1 MQQNL
6 RVLGR
11 DSLDGALVCQ
21 LPPPEMSGTTA
32 EPTEPAG
39 MAKSAEPA
47 VPAEPTEPT
56 GSTEPDVEH
65 DEYQVVS
72 SAPFCPT
79 TQRSPREDFRRE
91 ALDQIEFA
99 PFGWRHVRAIMVAG
113 VGFLTD
119 AYDIFAINL
128 CVSMLGVVYWQ
139 SAQDHPGKIPSSSDT
154 ALKVATSGGTVIGQL
169 VFGMLADIFGRKR
182 MYGIELVIIIL
193 ATLAQAVCGNSNAVS
208 ITGILIFW
216 RVIMGIGIGGDY
228 PLSSIITS
236 EFANT
241 KWRGAMMGAVF
252 AMQGFGQFAAAIVAL
267 IVTSGFK
274 ESLESAK
281 DVAHCTGDCQL
292 AVDKMWRT
300 VIGIGAIPACIA
312 LYFRLTIPETPH
324 YTFDVR
330 RDPIKAHAD
339 VQAYIDGRHEGFS
352 NEYSRAMHVVTRIPE
367 PEFVQPRA
375 SWKDFRKCFWNWKN
389 GKTLLGTASSWFFLD
404 VAFYGLGLNN
414 SVILSAIGWT
424 GGENVY
430 EIFYR
435 NAVGNLILIC
445 AGAIPGYWATVAAVD
460 TIGRKPIQIVGFT
473 LLTILFGII
482 GFDYHP
488 LKESHNGLLGLYVV
502 AQFFFN
508 FGPNATTFIV
518 PGECFPTRYRSTAHG
533 ICAAAGKIG
542 AIIAQCVFG
551 PLVNKGAPKGSTN
564 SPWLNNVM
572 KIFCLF
578 MFCGIFTSLLIPE
591 TKRLSLDEIS
601 GEYPEERVGPGEEIA
616 LQTQANKEPED
627 DAQRR

>member
-1 MQQNL
+1 MSFAM
-6 RVLGR
+6 RPLGR
-11 DSLDGALVCQ
+11 DTPDGALVGMNE
-21 LPPPEMSGTTA
+21 LPPPATLATPDEPADPAESA
-32 EPTEPAG
+32 EPTEPVESGQSAG
-39 MAKSAEPA
+39 PE
-47 VPAEPTEPT
+47 
-56 GSTEPDVEH
+56 VEH
-65 DEYQVVS
+65 EEYQITRFHPS
-72 SAPFCPT
+72 IE
-79 TQRSPREDFRRE
+79 RSDRDAFRRR
-91 ALDQIEFA
+91 ALDEIEDA

-113 VGFLTD
+113 VGFFTD

-139 SAQDHPGKIPSSSDT
+139 SAHDHPGKIPSSSDT

-182 MYGIELVIIIL
+182 MYGIELMIIIF
-193 ATLAQAVCGNSNAVS
+193 ATMAQALCGNSRAVS

-281 DVAHCTGDCQL
+281 DVGHCTGDCQL

-324 YTFDVR
+324 YTFDVG

-339 VQAYIDGRHEGFS
+339 IQAYVMGQREGRPNLLE
-352 NEYSRAMHVVTRIPE
+352 RALHVGTLLPM
-367 PEFVQPRA
+367 PDFLQPRA

-445 AGAIPGYWATVAAVD
+445 AGAIPGYWMTVATVD
-460 TIGRKPIQIVGFT
+460 TIGRKPIQIVGFV
-473 LLTILFGII
+473 LLTILFGVI

-533 ICAAAGKIG
+533 ISAAAGKIG

-551 PLVNKGAPKGSTN
+551 PLVNKGAPKGSTD

-578 MFCGIFTSLLIPE
+578 MFCGILTSFLIPE

-601 GEYPEERVGPGEEIA
+601 GEFTEERTAPDEEIA
-616 LQTQANKEPED
+616 QETQANKEPEAD
-627 DAQRR
+627 TQGR